1 MGDYEKNQDRYSVFD
16 MSKSHYSDYGDYNIA
31 QRSSGSSGVDDPK
44 TAARN
49 KIAFFKNAGVIVRD
63 QDLEIAY
70 KRSEGSNL
78 TANRVILYFNNKVNK
93 PRVIRVYYQFE
104 N

>member
-1 MGDYEKNQDRYSVFD
+1 
-16 MSKSHYSDYGDYNIA
+16 MSKSHYSDYGDYNA
-31 QRSSGSSGVDDPK
+31 QRSSASSGVDDPK
-44 TAARN
+44 TAVRN

-78 TANRVILYFNNKVNK
+78 AANRIILYFNNKINK
-93 PRVIRVYYQFE
+93 PRIVKVYYQFE
-104 N
+104 S